1 MTQGASIIISKSRE
15 VDVTLKPA
23 EIVERKGLGHPDT
36 ITDMLGAIISSNY
49 SIYTKKHFGRIL
61 HHNIDKITLT
71 GGRAAVTYGDG
82 QIIEPV
88 QIDFV
93 GRAVRDMFDSGK
105 NRLIGIPIY
114 MLGKKASDRVFQTLS
129 ERIEYKINTNNVKRG
144 SDDLISNFGIE
155 DDVPLANDTSFATAW
170 APLSPL
176 EKLVLDVEDFL
187 NDQFRREHKALGT
200 DIKVMGRRK
209 KNEFILT
216 IAAAF
221 IAPELTGSQEYRDEK
236 ETLHETVAERFGVS
250 KENIFVNMADDY
262 EQDVEYIT
270 VTGTSAEQGDDGQ
283 IGRGNRVLGVI
294 APFRPQTLEAVAGK
308 NPSHHVGNFY
318 NVWASIIAKRIYEE
332 LGLKNNV
339 VLVSTIGQPITDLD
353 AIVTIENNTTENE
366 QAIQTIVDEVTQDYK
381 AITQKIINFD
391 FDDLYPF
398 NLIKKYLT
406 V

>member
-1 MTQGASIIISKSRE
+1 MTQGASIIISKSQE

-23 EIVERKGLGHPDT
+23 EIVERKGFGHPDT

-49 SIYTKKHFGRIL
+49 SHYTKKYFGQIL

-71 GGRAAVTYGDG
+71 GGRASVTYGDG
-82 QIIEPV
+82 QIIEPIQV
-88 QIDFV
+88 DFV
-93 GRAVRDMFDSGK
+93 GRAVRDMFEAGK

-114 MLGKKASDRVFQTLS
+114 MLGKNASDRVFQTLN

-144 SDDLISNFGIE
+144 SDDLISNFGAA

-176 EKLVLDVEDFL
+176 EKLVLEVEDFL

-200 DIKVMGRRK
+200 DIKVMGRRR
-209 KNEFILT
+209 KNDFILT

-221 IAPELTGSQEYRDEK
+221 IAPELTGSQEYRHEK
-236 ETLHETVAERFGVS
+236 ETLHETVAERFGIP
-250 KENIFVNMADDY
+250 KESVFVNMADDY
-262 EQDVEYIT
+262 EQDIEYIT

-318 NVWASIIAKRIYEE
+318 NVWASIIAKRIHEE

-353 AIVTIENNTTENE
+353 AIITIEDGNAEKE
-366 QAIQTIVDEVTQDYK
+366 QAIRIIVDEVTQDYK
-381 AITQKIINFD
+381 AITQRIISFD

-398 NLIKKYLT
+398 NLIKKYLPM
-406 V
+406 